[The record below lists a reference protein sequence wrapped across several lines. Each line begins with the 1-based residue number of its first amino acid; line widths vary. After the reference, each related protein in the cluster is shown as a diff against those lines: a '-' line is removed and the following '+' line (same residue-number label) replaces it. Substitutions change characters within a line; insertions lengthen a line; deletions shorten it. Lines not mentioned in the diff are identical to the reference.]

1 MDMSCVVSGADRRL
15 DALVAGEPEL
25 NPSGRYSSFF
35 QIGDCWISSGVV
47 GRHGG
52 AIIAGPL
59 RSAEDVPI
67 GERAA
72 AAAVLL
78 ILRAAQKALGT
89 LDRVDRVVTLQG
101 FISSTA
107 DFKDH
112 VLVMDAASACLQ
124 NVLPQSPLPAR
135 TAVGVTS
142 LPGGGAV
149 EVVMVLATRD
159 IAD

>member
-1 MDMSCVVSGADRRL
+1 MNRVASEADRRL
-15 DALVAGEPEL
+15 DAMVAGEPEL
-25 NPSGRYSSFF
+25 HPSGRYSSFF
-35 QIGDCWISSGVV
+35 QIGDCLVSSGVV
-47 GRHGG
+47 GRQGG

-59 RSAEDVPI
+59 RCAEDVPI

-72 AAAVLL
+72 AAAVVL

-89 LDRVDRVVTLQG
+89 LDRVDRVVALQG

-107 DFKDH
+107 DFRDH
-112 VLVMDAASACLQ
+112 VRVMDAASACLQ
-124 NVLPQSPLPAR
+124 DVLPQSPLPAR
-135 TAVGVTS
+135 TTVGVAS